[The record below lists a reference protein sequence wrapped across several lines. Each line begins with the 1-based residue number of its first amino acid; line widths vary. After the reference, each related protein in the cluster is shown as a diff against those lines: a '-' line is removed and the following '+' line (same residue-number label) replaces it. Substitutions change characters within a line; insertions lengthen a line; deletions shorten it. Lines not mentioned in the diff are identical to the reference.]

1 MVMFEKHK
9 GSKPGSP
16 QIKESI
22 AMQESPPTAARASA
36 PAAKTAVIGAGIEIA
51 GDVTASA
58 DLSIN
63 GRIKGSIVQS
73 SHDVDIA
80 ESGKVRANISA
91 RVVKVAGE
99 VAGDLAG
106 SEKVLISKT
115 GRVQGNIVSPRV
127 QLEDGAIF
135 RGSIDMDPGKVVKQA
150 APAPAKKTTDS
161 SRTVSSAGSSAAGP
175 DTKASGN
182 GTGPVLAKDTGRKE
196 PGLTLKSG

>member
-1 MVMFEKHK
+1 MFEKHK
-9 GSKPGSP
+9 SSKSGSP

-22 AMQESPPTAARASA
+22 AMQESPPTATRPSA
-36 PAAKTAVIGAGIEIA
+36 PSTKTAVIGAGIEIA
-51 GDVTASA
+51 GDVAASA

-63 GRIKGSIVQS
+63 GKISGSIVQS

-80 ESGKVRANISA
+80 ESGKVNANISA

-99 VAGDLAG
+99 VEGDLAG
-106 SEKVLISKT
+106 SEKVFISKT
-115 GRVQGNIVSPRV
+115 GRVRGNIVSPRV

-150 APAPAKKTTDS
+150 APAPAKKATDS
-161 SRTVSSAGSSAAGP
+161 SRIASSSTGP

-182 GTGPVLAKDTGRKE
+182 GTGPVHAKVTGGKE

>member
-1 MVMFEKHK
+1 MFEKHK
-9 GSKPGSP
+9 SSKSGSP

-22 AMQESPPTAARASA
+22 AMQESPPAATRASA
-36 PAAKTAVIGAGIEIA
+36 PATKTAIIGAGIEIA

-63 GRIKGSIVQS
+63 GKISGNIVQS

-80 ESGKVRANISA
+80 ESGKVKANISA

-99 VAGDLAG
+99 VEGDLAG
-106 SEKVLISKT
+106 SEKVFISKT
-115 GRVQGNIVSPRV
+115 GRVRGNIVSPRV

-135 RGSIDMDPGKVVKQA
+135 RGSIDMDPSTVVKQA

-161 SRTVSSAGSSAAGP
+161 SRVASSAASSPAGSE
-175 DTKASGN
+175 TKASGN
-182 GTGPVLAKDTGRKE
+182 GTGPVRAKVTGRKE

>member
-9 GSKPGSP
+9 SSKSGSP

-22 AMQESPPTAARASA
+22 AMQESPPTATRASA
-36 PAAKTAVIGAGIEIA
+36 PATKTAVIGAGIEIA
-51 GDVTASA
+51 GDVAASA

-63 GRIKGSIVQS
+63 GKISGSIVQS

-80 ESGKVRANISA
+80 ESGKVKANISA

-99 VAGDLAG
+99 VEGNLAG
-106 SEKVLISKT
+106 SEKVFISKT
-115 GRVQGNIVSPRV
+115 GRVRGNIVSPRV

-135 RGSIDMDPGKVVKQA
+135 KGSIDMDPAKVVKQA
-150 APAPAKKTTDS
+150 APAPAKKATDS
-161 SRTVSSAGSSAAGP
+161 SRVAPPAGSSSAGSN
-175 DTKASGN
+175 TKASGN
-182 GTGPVLAKDTGRKE
+182 GTGPVHAKVTGGKE